1 MYRVLSKF
9 GYLQKVSR
17 TSLWN
22 FFPNSGLRK
31 FLHGTLTY
39 RVCCQLS
46 STKMDAQCDKLAAVV
61 VIILV
66 TIDVLAAVSASL
78 SHRVSNYM
86 YAREAARRADP
97 PATAGTCTS
106 IVIAAPANVVQR
118 LISGEQQG

>member
-46 STKMDAQCDKLAAVV
+46 STKMDAQCDKLATVV

-66 TIDVLAAVSASL
+66 TIDVLAAVSVSL
-78 SHRVSNYM
+78 SHRVSNYL
-86 YAREAARRADP
+86 YAREAARLADP

-106 IVIAAPANVVQR
+106 IVIAAPANVAQR